1 MSSNIPSTTRAVQII
16 PDGETRR
23 LDVVEIPLA
32 APADNEA
39 VVKIA
44 YGGICGSDLGYWLKG
59 AAGVSILKHPMI
71 LGHEVVGTVVKAAAD
86 GSGPAEGALVAV
98 HPATPRDKEGVR
110 YPAGSP
116 NLAPA
121 STYLGSAAHDPHC
134 EGGFAE
140 YAVFE
145 TRMLRELPA
154 GLSLRDAALAEP
166 AAVALHAVHQAG
178 DLVGKEVLVIGA
190 GPIGSLVVA
199 AAKRAGAAKI
209 TVTDLFDGA
218 LDRAREL
225 GADEVMKAPSAEEIA
240 PVQAD
245 VTFESSGSWRGMD
258 SAINGTVRG
267 GTLVMVGML
276 PPGEQPINISI
287 AIARELHMVGCFRF
301 NDELDEVIQAFADKS
316 LFVDPV
322 VSHVLP
328 LEQAVEAF
336 ETAKD
341 ASVSC
346 KVLIE
351 F

>member
-1 MSSNIPSTTRAVQII
+1 MSSRVPAVSRAVQII
-16 PDGETRR
+16 PDGDTRR
-23 LDVVEIPLA
+23 LEVIDVPVP
-32 APADNEA
+32 APAAGEA

-59 AAGVSILKHPMI
+59 AAGVSILKNPMI
-71 LGHEVVGTVVKAAAD
+71 LGHEVVGTVVQAAAD
-86 GSGPAEGALVAV
+86 GSGPEAGALVAV
-98 HPATPRDKEGVR
+98 HPATPHDQDGVR
-110 YPAGSP
+110 YPADSP

-134 EGGFAE
+134 EGGFSE

-145 TRMLRELPA
+145 TRMLRQLPK

-166 AAVALHAVHQAG
+166 AAVALHAVNQAG
-178 DLVGKEVLVIGA
+178 SLEGKEVLIIGA
-190 GPIGSLVVA
+190 GPIGSLILA
-199 AAKRAGAAKI
+199 AAKRAGATKI
-209 TVTDLFDGA
+209 TVTDLFDSA
-218 LDRAREL
+218 LNRAREL
-225 GADEVMKAPSAEEIA
+225 GADQVLKAPSTEEIA
-240 PVQAD
+240 SVQAD

-267 GTLVMVGML
+267 GVLVMVGML

-287 AIARELHMVGCFRF
+287 AIARELRMIGCFRF
-301 NDELDEVIQAFADKS
+301 NDELDEVLEALADGS
-316 LFVDPV
+316 LFVEPV
-322 VSHVLP
+322 VSHVYP

-341 ASVSC
+341 ASASC